1 MNKTYIVWS
10 NDEEE
15 RRGFVESVGS
25 SGIYFTEDLDSAFQ
39 FTDYDDAKSLAETL
53 EAATVLEW
61 K

>member
-1 MNKTYIVWS
+1 MERTYIVWN
-10 NDEEE
+10 NDEEP

-25 SGIYFTEDLDSAFQ
+25 GGIYFTNDIDSAFQ
-39 FTDYDDAKSLAETL
+39 FTHREDAESLADTL